1 MNKKELFFISVT
13 VFLTIVSWVLIDAYK
28 VDLAIKSEKQELS
41 LISKKINLDVSILK
55 VLKEKKPYEL
65 Q

>member
-13 VFLTIVSWVLIDAYK
+13 IFLTIVSWVLIDAYK
-28 VDLAIKSEKQELS
+28 VDLAIKVEKQDLS

-55 VLKEKKPYEL
+55 ILKEKKPYDL
-65 Q
+65 

>member
-28 VDLAIKSEKQELS
+28 VDLAIQEEKQELS
-41 LISKKINLDVSILK
+41 LISKKINLDVSVLKILK
-55 VLKEKKPYEL
+55 QKKPYEL
-65 Q
+65 

>member
-28 VDLAIKSEKQELS
+28 VDLAIQTEKQGPS

-55 VLKEKKPYEL
+55 ILKEKKPYEL
-65 Q
+65 

>member
-28 VDLAIKSEKQELS
+28 VDLAIQTEKQELS

-55 VLKEKKPYEL
+55 ILKEKKPYEL
-65 Q
+65 